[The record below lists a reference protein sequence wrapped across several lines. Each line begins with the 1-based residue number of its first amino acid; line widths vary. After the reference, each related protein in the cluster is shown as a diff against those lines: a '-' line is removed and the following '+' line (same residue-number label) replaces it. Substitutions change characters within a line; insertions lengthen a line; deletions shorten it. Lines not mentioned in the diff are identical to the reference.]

1 MTKRKGPEKGIAAGH
16 PPPAVSYQLNFL
28 LAVYTLS
35 LREMV
40 RFYRQPSR
48 VVGALGTALLFWAIL
63 GTGIGG
69 SDYRAYFFPGTIV
82 MSVMFTCI
90 FSTAS
95 IIEDRHAGFLQSVL
109 VAPIPRSAIVL
120 GKILGGSLLATL
132 QGLIILLFAGTV
144 GATFQTGPFL
154 GMVLSLFLLAF
165 VITAMG
171 FWLAWKI
178 ESSAG
183 FHTLMNMILL
193 PMWMASGAVFPGG
206 STSWMRILTLV
217 DPFTYGVAGIRR
229 GLFPDSDLSH
239 IPDLPTCLEV
249 LAVFGLVFYL
259 FSSFVV
265 WKSRER
271 K

>member
-1 MTKRKGPEKGIAAGH
+1 M
-16 PPPAVSYQLNFL
+16 NFT

-35 LREMV
+35 LRELV

-69 SDYRAYFFPGTIV
+69 ADYRAYFFPGTIV

-120 GKILGGSLLATL
+120 GKILGGTILATL

-144 GATFQTGPFL
+144 GATFRTGPFL
-154 GMVLSLFLLAF
+154 GLVLSLFLLAF

-178 ESSAG
+178 ESAPG
-183 FHTLMNMILL
+183 FHTLMNMLLL

-206 STSWMRILTLV
+206 STSWIKALTLV

-239 IPDLPTCLEV
+239 IPSLQVSLMV
-249 LAVFGLVFYL
+249 LSALALVFYL

-265 WKSRER
+265 GKSREKR
-271 K
+271 